1 MKSYFDLNPIIW
13 NIIHKKLDENK
24 INPTIV
30 DVGARNGMFLLHKE
44 YCRISDLIGFEPN
57 KVEYEKLIKN
67 NTDAKKIFVEPNFQS
82 KKYFNY
88 ALWKKKC
95 KKNFFITKGPGA
107 STLMGESEKNTSEMF
122 IINAKN
128 SYKDDHTAISKV
140 QKIDC
145 NKLDNVP
152 SIKIIDFLKLD
163 TEGSELSILEG
174 AYNLLKKKKILM
186 IKCEF
191 VFFKYYKEHKI
202 FGDIHS
208 FLDSLG
214 YRLLAI
220 DLDQPKYSPLKN
232 GIPAP
237 NDKGLNYAGDA
248 YFCIDFSKNKI
259 RNEES
264 LRLGAISLSLG
275 FNNLGLFFLHNSQDF
290 TNKELEIV
298 TNSLSKVSILRKF
311 TDYWKKLPSIIY
323 NLIKK

>member
-1 MKSYFDLNPIIW
+1 MQGFRFN
-13 NIIHKKLDENK
+13 
-24 INPTIV
+24 
-30 DVGARNGMFLLHKE
+30 
-44 YCRISDLIGFEPN
+44 GFEPN

-95 KKNFFITKGPGA
+95 KKKFFITKGPGA
-107 STLMGESEKNTSEMF
+107 STLMGESEKIHQRCLLLMQKIHIKT
-122 IINAKN
+122 IIL
-128 SYKDDHTAISKV
+128 TISKV

-191 VFFKYYKEHKI
+191 FFKYYKEHKI

-248 YFCIDFSKNKI
+248 YFCIDFQKI
-259 RNEES
+259 
-264 LRLGAISLSLG
+264 
-275 FNNLGLFFLHNSQDF
+275 
-290 TNKELEIV
+290 K
-298 TNSLSKVSILRKF
+298 
-311 TDYWKKLPSIIY
+311 
-323 NLIKK
+323 